1 MSTKLALAVAAA
13 FVLAAFPSYAS
24 GQAQEA
30 TTIDTA
36 NNVLTE
42 FINMPSEGIPRAM
55 LTRAQGIVIVPNMV
69 KAGFVV
75 GGRLGKGVVVVRDK
89 NGVWRP
95 PLFVTM
101 TGGSVGWQAGIQSSD
116 IVMVFNTPRSVAGLM
131 SGKFTV
137 GVDASAAA
145 GPVGRQASA
154 ATDLKLQAEVF
165 SYSRSRGLFVGAAFD
180 GSLLQID
187 NASNQT
193 YYTSVGLLPDGSATK
208 PNTPL
213 PQEVSRLLTT
223 ITAYADAGRTTVP
236 PAGTGLAGGV
246 PGTEMNLSPTGAGSL
261 PGIPPVTPSV
271 GTNSAGSAL
280 GSAAPAAPPTRPTPT
295 ADVLDATRIEVV
307 FAAQNLGALL
317 NESWRNYLALPQ
329 GVFSGGDVPT
339 VESLEQVLQRYR
351 TVQQNAQYQTLIDC
365 PEFQELMGLL
375 QSYTEQVREA
385 TAAPGTSPSA
395 NMGIPGRLR

>member
-13 FVLAAFPSYAS
+13 LALVAFPSQAS

-30 TTIDTA
+30 ATIDTA

-69 KAGFVV
+69 KAGLVF

-89 NGVWRP
+89 NGIWRP
-95 PLFVTM
+95 PLFATV

-116 IVMVFNTPRSVAGLM
+116 IVMVFNTQRSVAGLM

-145 GPVGRQASA
+145 GPVGRQAAA

-165 SYSRSRGLFVGAAFD
+165 SYSRSRGLFVGASFD
-180 GSLLQID
+180 GTILQID
-187 NASNQT
+187 NASNQA
-193 YYTSVGLLPDGSATK
+193 YYTAAGLLPDGSATK

-236 PAGTGLAGGV
+236 PASMELAGGQ
-246 PGTEMNLSPTGAGSL
+246 PGTEMNLSPTGVGST
-261 PGIPPVTPSV
+261 PGLPPVTPALGANAAGSL
-271 GTNSAGSAL
+271 AGSAP
-280 GSAAPAAPPTRPTPT
+280 PAAPPSRPTAT
-295 ADVLDATRIEVV
+295 AETLDATRIEVV
-307 FAAQNLGALL
+307 LAAQNLGAIL
-317 NESWRNYLALPQ
+317 NESWRNYLALPF
-329 GVFSGGDVPT
+329 GVFSGGGVPT
-339 VESLEQVLQRYR
+339 VESLDQVLQRYR
-351 TVQQNAQYQTLIDC
+351 TIQQNPQYQTLIDR

-375 QSYTEQVREA
+375 QSYAEQVREA
-385 TAAPGTSPSA
+385 TAASGANPSA
-395 NMGIPGRLR
+395 GIGIPGRLR